1 MKIKPIYLENH
12 WLPKFLSKYSPVTVW
27 AITIWPFIFC
37 QGTLD
42 KVTKNHETIHF
53 EQYLDLWVIGF
64 PFVYYYDYI
73 VGILRY
79 KNNLLSPYGDDQYYA
94 NVYVKSYF
102 RIRAEQ
108 EAYANA
114 NNLNYLAERRRFK
127 WLNNRV

>member
-1 MKIKPIYLENH
+1 MLIN
-12 WLPKFLSKYSPVTVW
+12 T
-27 AITIWPFIFC
+27 
-37 QGTLD
+37 
-42 KVTKNHETIHF
+42 
-53 EQYLDLWVIGF
+53 
-64 PFVYYYDYI
+64 
-73 VGILRY
+73 LRY